1 MLEMSNQDTLFVVV
15 DPTQNDHVALERAII
30 TSRLRDVPP
39 KLKVFVG
46 VDSAAVSLDADN
58 PDIYRDTNWFEDLK
72 KPLEEEG
79 LDYTLVICWS
89 TQWQDAVLQAAK
101 KTEADLILVPDYS
114 AQNSRNRFSDA
125 KWHLLRYAKRP
136 VLICRPGANS
146 QRKTVLA
153 AVKMQENSKA
163 YADLNEEILA
173 RGKWMAERY
182 GADFHVVNAYS
193 DSMNYPD
200 RGSMV
205 RKIGIESDKIHVSQ
219 GSAEDVVA
227 DVANE
232 INADI
237 VVVGTLKRRGIML
250 AMRGNTSERVMS
262 KIKQDVMTLN

>member
-1 MLEMSNQDTLFVVV
+1 MSNQDTLFVVV

-30 TSRLRDVPP
+30 TSRLRDVTP
-39 KLKVFVG
+39 KLKIFVG

-58 PDIYRDTNWFEDLK
+58 PDIYRATDWFENLK

-89 TQWQDAVLQAAK
+89 TQWTDAILQAAK

-114 AQNSRNRFSDA
+114 AKNSRNRFSDA
-125 KWHLLRYAKRP
+125 KWQLLRRSKCP
-136 VLICRPGANS
+136 VLIVRPGADS

-153 AVKMQENSKA
+153 AVKMQDKSKA
-163 YADLNEEILA
+163 YTEINDKILA

-182 GADFHVVNAYS
+182 GADFQVVNAYS

-200 RGSMV
+200 RGNMV
-205 RKIGIESDKIHVSQ
+205 RQIGIDSEKIHVRQ

-227 DVANE
+227 QVADE
-232 INADI
+232 IGAD
-237 VVVGTLKRRGIML
+237 VVVIGTLKRRGVML

-262 KIKQDVMTLN
+262 KVKQDVMTLN

>member
-1 MLEMSNQDTLFVVV
+1 MSNHDTLFVVV

-58 PDIYRDTNWFEDLK
+58 PDIYRDTHWFEALK
-72 KPLEEEG
+72 KPLEEAK

-114 AQNSRNRFSDA
+114 AKNTRNRFSDA
-125 KWHLLRYAKRP
+125 KWQLLRNAKCP
-136 VLICRPGANS
+136 VLICRPGADS

-153 AVKMQENSKA
+153 AVKMQDSSTVYTE
-163 YADLNEEILA
+163 LNEKILA
-173 RGKWMAERY
+173 RGRWMAERY
-182 GADFHVVNAYS
+182 NADFQVVNAYS

-200 RGSMV
+200 RGQMV
-205 RKIGIESDKIHVSQ
+205 RKIDIESDKIHVRQ
-219 GSAEDVVA
+219 GPAEDVVA
-227 DVANE
+227 EVAEE
-232 INADI
+232 IGADI
-237 VVVGTLKRRGIML
+237 VVIGTLKRRGVLL

-262 KIKQDVMTLN
+262 KVRQDVMTLN

>member
-1 MLEMSNQDTLFVVV
+1 MSNQDTLFVVV
-15 DPTQNDHVALERAII
+15 DPTQTDHVALERAII

-58 PDIYRDTNWFEDLK
+58 PDIYRDSHWFENLK
-72 KPLEEEG
+72 KPLEDEG

-89 TQWQDAVLQAAK
+89 TQWQEAVLQAAE
-101 KTEADLILVPDYS
+101 KTEADLILIPDYS
-114 AQNSRNRFSDA
+114 TGNSRNRFSDA
-125 KWHLLRYAKRP
+125 KWQLLRYAKCP
-136 VLICRPGANS
+136 VLICRTGADV

-153 AVKMQENSKA
+153 AVKMQDKSQA
-163 YADLNEEILA
+163 YTELNEKIVA

-182 GADFHVVNAYS
+182 GADFHVVNAFS
-193 DSMNYPD
+193 DSVNYPD
-200 RGSMV
+200 RGTMV
-205 RKIGIESDKIHVSQ
+205 RKIDIQPEKIHVHQ
-219 GSAEDVVA
+219 GSPEDVVA
-227 DVANE
+227 EVAAE

-237 VVVGTLKRRGIML
+237 VVIGTLKRRGMKL

>member
-1 MLEMSNQDTLFVVV
+1 MSNHDTLFVVV

-58 PDIYRDTNWFEDLK
+58 PDIYRDTHWFEALK
-72 KPLEEEG
+72 KPLEEAK

-114 AQNSRNRFSDA
+114 AKNTRNRFSDA
-125 KWHLLRYAKRP
+125 KWQLLRNAKCP
-136 VLICRPGANS
+136 VLICRPGADS

-153 AVKMQENSKA
+153 AVKMQDSSTVYTE
-163 YADLNEEILA
+163 LNEKILA
-173 RGKWMAERY
+173 SGRWMAERY
-182 GADFHVVNAYS
+182 NADFQVVNAYS

-200 RGSMV
+200 RGQMV
-205 RKIGIESDKIHVSQ
+205 RKIDIESDKIHVRQ
-219 GSAEDVVA
+219 GPAEDVVA
-227 DVANE
+227 EVAEE
-232 INADI
+232 IGADI
-237 VVVGTLKRRGIML
+237 VVIGTLKRRGVLL

-262 KIKQDVMTLN
+262 KVRQDVMTLN